1 VDDPEYRARLKARLL
16 AGTLAPGLECLLWHP
31 RRRPRRAS
39 CRRRNSRRPDA
50 ICRPKSTPRN
60 TSCSFEAAVK
70 GAIFAKELEA
80 ARSAGRIGTVP
91 IEAILP
97 VDTTWDLGV
106 GDATAIWFTQSLRSG
121 EVRVIDYYEASGE
134 RLPHYVQVL
143 RQKGYTYGEHWAPPD
158 IQVREFV
165 SGRSRL
171 EAAAS
176 LGITFRLCPDVPVE
190 EGIHAARMLFPQC
203 WFDATRCRAGLE
215 ALQHYRRDYNSRLH
229 EFKATP
235 VHDWASHG
243 ADAFRYLAVRQQTPE
258 PEQHV
263 EPYKRFSQWS

>member
-1 VDDPEYRARLKARLL
+1 MEERVRLKA
-16 AGTLAPGLECLLWHP
+16 LEVLFDPTTTARIVALP
-31 RRRPRRAS
+31 
-39 CRRRNSRRPDA
+39 
-50 ICRPKSTPRN
+50 
-60 TSCSFEAAVK
+60 AA
-70 GAIFAKELEA
+70 
-80 ARSAGRIGTVP
+80 
-91 IEAILP
+91 
-97 VDTTWDLGV
+97 
-106 GDATAIWFTQSLRSG
+106 G
-121 EVRVIDYYEASGE
+121 EVVIAASGE
-134 RLPHYVQVL
+134 GLPHYVQVL
-143 RQKGYTYGEHWAPPD
+143 KQKGYIYGEHWAPQD
-158 IQVREFV
+158 IQVREFA

-176 LGITFRLCPDVPVE
+176 LGIVFRLCPDVPVE

-243 ADAFRYLAVRQQTPE
+243 ADAWRYLAVRHRTPE

-263 EPYKRFSQWS
+263 EPYKRISCWT